1 MWDSNGGDHTDKLTL
16 AINDVKFIDHHKDN
30 HKDNHIDHHKDNYI
44 KLILKYF
51 IENFSNVSGFISKKD
66 CGSHH
71 ENKVEYN
78 GKTDIF
84 WHILHNIYDVNVNR
98 KLKIYTYG
106 TNKSSPPQKGCQMIF
121 DASIL
126 QGNQVN
132 ITEKTLLKMRGTNL
146 ILQQVIRTSLLFN
159 GFINNIVENIKK
171 NNYSVISIICKAGH
185 HRSVACA
192 EMLKNLYQNCTTTHL
207 TIDL

>member
-1 MWDSNGGDHTDKLTL
+1 MDYTEIIYNSISLFSGLGGDSLGITQAGCQIIAYNELKPVFCNSHDANFPDSERICDGK
-16 AINDVKFIDHHKDN
+16 IND
-30 HKDNHIDHHKDNYI
+30 
-44 KLILKYF
+44 
-51 IENFSNVSGFISKKD
+51 ISKLEDSCFEK
-66 CGSHH
+66 
-71 ENKVEYN
+71 YN
-78 GKTDIF
+78 GKTDMF
-84 WHILHNIYDVNVNR
+84 WKILHNKYDVNVNR

-106 TNKSSPPQKGCQMIF
+106 TNKSLPSQKGCQMIF

-126 QGNQVN
+126 RGNQVN

-159 GFINNIVENIKK
+159 GFINDIVENIEK
-171 NNYSVISIICKAGH
+171 NDYSVISIICKAGH